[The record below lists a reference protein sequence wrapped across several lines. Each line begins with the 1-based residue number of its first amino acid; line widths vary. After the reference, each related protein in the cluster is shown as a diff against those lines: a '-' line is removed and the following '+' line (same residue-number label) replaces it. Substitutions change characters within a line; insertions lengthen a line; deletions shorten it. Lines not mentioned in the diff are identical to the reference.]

1 MQKKVISRRVKPA
14 FRPSDRLTLSPAGAQ
29 KAIQEAAT
37 PAEAKRAQALMSPFS
52 LPLWTGPV
60 R

>member
-1 MQKKVISRRVKPA
+1 MQKKVTPLRVKPA
-14 FRPSDRLTLSPAGAQ
+14 FRPSDRITLSPAGAQ

-37 PAEAKRAQALMSPFS
+37 PAEAQRVRAAVSPFS

>member
-1 MQKKVISRRVKPA
+1 MQKKVTSRRVKPE
-14 FRPSDRLTLSPAGAQ
+14 FRPGDRITLSPAGAQ

-37 PAEAKRAQALMSPFS
+37 PAEAKRVQAVMSPFS
-52 LPLWTGPV
+52 MPLWTGPV